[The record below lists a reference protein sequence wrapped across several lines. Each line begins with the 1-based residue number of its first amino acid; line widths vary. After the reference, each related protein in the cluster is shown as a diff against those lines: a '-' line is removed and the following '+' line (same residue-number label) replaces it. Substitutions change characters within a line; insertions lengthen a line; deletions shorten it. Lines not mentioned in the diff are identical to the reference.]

1 MTEENQPEKTFHRGI
16 HILKVNREL
25 YRRILVIALP
35 IVIQNLLDSAV
46 NMADVVMMDAVSQAS
61 MSAVSL
67 ASQAGNIIFMFL
79 FGIGTGMTMMGAQ
92 YWGKGDVSTIEK
104 AQGIAIRYAL
114 IIGGLS
120 MAACLL
126 IPETLMRIFT
136 PDPEL
141 ITLGAEYLRIWSALI
156 IPWSVA
162 TIYLS
167 SLRSTGRVTIC
178 TGVEV
183 MALLMNV
190 GLNALFLF
198 VFKMDVVGVALATV
212 ISRLTELAVCFVIS
226 TRSKTVKLHL
236 KPVTE
241 HHKLLER
248 DFARMC
254 LPAIG
259 NDLAWGIAFSLY
271 SAILGHLSSDA
282 VAANA
287 IVGVIRN
294 FGCVL
299 CYGLASATG
308 IILGQILGAGQH
320 EEAIRTSRILLWLCV
335 ASGAIGGLLIMA
347 TIPIIVP
354 LANLTDQAREYLR
367 TMLWINVFYIMGTAV
382 NSPLIAG
389 VFRAGGDTRFGFWC
403 DLIDMWGWALPVGF
417 LAAFVL
423 KWPVMVVYVLLCTD
437 EFVKWPWVFRHYYSN
452 KWAVNI
458 TRNDV
463 DGDAS
468 VGEV

>member
-1 MTEENQPEKTFHRGI
+1 MEKLFPSA
-16 HILKVNREL
+16 NRAL
-25 YRRILVIALP
+25 FKRIFVITLP
-35 IVIQNLLDSAV
+35 IVIQNLLDAAV

-67 ASQAGNIIFMFL
+67 ASQVGSIIFMFL
-79 FGIGTGMTMMGAQ
+79 YGIGTGMTMMGSQ
-92 YWGKGDVSTIEK
+92 YWGKGDISAIEK
-104 AQGIAIRYAL
+104 AQGIAVRYAL
-114 IIGGLS
+114 LIGGLA

-126 IPETLMRIFT
+126 IPETLMSIFT

-141 ITLGAEYLRIWSALI
+141 IRLGAEYLRIWSVMI

-167 SLRSTGRVTIC
+167 SLRATGRVTIC

-183 MALLMNV
+183 MALLLNV
-190 GLNALFLF
+190 ALNALFLF
-198 VFKMDVVGVALATV
+198 AFRLDVAGVAMATV
-212 ISRLTELAVCFVIS
+212 LSRLIELVVCFIIS
-226 TRSKTVKLHL
+226 ARSKTVKLRL
-236 KPVTE
+236 RSVTE
-241 HHKLLER
+241 RHRLLEK

-294 FGCVL
+294 FGCVF
-299 CYGLASATG
+299 CYGLGSATG
-308 IILGQILGAGQH
+308 IILGQILGAGER
-320 EEAIRTSRILLWLCV
+320 EEAIRTSRILLRLTV
-335 ASGAIGGLLIMA
+335 IAGAVGGLLIMA

-367 TMLWINVFYIMGTAV
+367 IMLWINVFYIMGTAI
-382 NSPLIAG
+382 NTALIAG
-389 VFRAGGDTRFGFWC
+389 VFRAGGDTRFGFRC
-403 DLIDMWGWALPVGF
+403 DAIDMWCWALPVGF
-417 LAAFVL
+417 IAAFVL
-423 KWPVMVVYVLLCTD
+423 KWPVMIVYLLLCTD
-437 EFVKWPWVFRHYYSN
+437 EFVKWPWVFKHYYSN

-463 DGDAS
+463 DGANPVD
-468 VGEV
+468 GE

>member
-1 MTEENQPEKTFHRGI
+1 M
-16 HILKVNREL
+16 RERSIRADKAL
-25 YRRILVIALP
+25 YRKIFVITLP

-46 NMADVVMMDAVSQAS
+46 NMADVVMLDTVSQAS

-67 ASQAGNIIFMFL
+67 GSQAGGIIFMFL
-79 FGIGTGMTMMGAQ
+79 YGIGTGMTMMGSQ
-92 YWGKGDVSTIEK
+92 YWGKGDIHSIEK
-104 AQGIAIRYAL
+104 AQGIAIRYSL
-114 IIGGLS
+114 IIGGIC
-120 MAACLL
+120 MASCLL
-126 IPETLMRIFT
+126 IPETLMSIFT

-141 ITLGAEYLRIWSALI
+141 IRLGAEYLRIWSLMI

-167 SLRSTGRVTIC
+167 SLRSTGRVSVC
-178 TGVEV
+178 TGVEIT
-183 MALLMNV
+183 ALLLNV
-190 GLNALFLF
+190 ALNALFLF
-198 VFKMDVVGVALATV
+198 VFRMDVKGVALATT
-212 ISRLTELAVCFVIS
+212 ISRVIELVICFVIS
-226 TRSKTVKLHL
+226 ARSRTVKLRL
-236 KPVTE
+236 KSVGE
-241 HHKLLER
+241 RHRLLEK
-248 DFARMC
+248 DFAKMC

-287 IVGVIRN
+287 IIGVIRN
-294 FGCVL
+294 FGCVF
-299 CYGLASATG
+299 CYGLGSATG
-308 IILGQILGAGQH
+308 IILGQILGAGQRD
-320 EEAIRTSRILLWLCV
+320 EAIRTSRILLWLSV
-335 ASGAIGGLLIMA
+335 IAGAVGGLMIMA

-354 LANLTDQAREYLR
+354 RANLTDQAREYLR
-367 TMLWINVFYIMGTAV
+367 IMLWINVFYIMGTAV

-423 KWPVMVVYVLLCTD
+423 KWPVMIVYGLLCTD

-452 KWAVNI
+452 KWAVDI
-458 TRNDV
+458 TRNNV
-463 DGDAS
+463 DGAENAA
-468 VGEV
+468 GE

>member
-1 MTEENQPEKTFHRGI
+1 MIKYCRKSETAKAESI
-16 HILKVNREL
+16 RERSIRADKAL
-25 YRRILVIALP
+25 YRKIFVITLP

-79 FGIGTGMTMMGAQ
+79 FGIGTGMTMMGVQ
-92 YWGKGDVSTIEK
+92 YWGKGDASAIEK
-104 AQGIAIRYAL
+104 AQGIAVRYAL

-136 PDPEL
+136 PDLEL

-178 TGVEV
+178 TTVEV
-183 MALLMNV
+183 MALLLNV

-198 VFKMDVVGVALATV
+198 VLGMDVAGVALATV
-212 ISRLTELAVCFVIS
+212 ISRLIELFVCFVIS
-226 TRSKTVKLHL
+226 ARSKTVKLRM

-241 HHKLLER
+241 HHRLLEK

-259 NDLAWGIAFSLY
+259 NDLVWGIAFSLY
-271 SAILGHLSSDA
+271 NAILGHLSSDA

-287 IVGVIRN
+287 IVGVIRS

-308 IILGQILGAGQH
+308 IIIGQILGAGKR
-320 EEAIRTSRILLWLCV
+320 EEAISTSRVMLRLCLI
-335 ASGAIGGLLIMA
+335 AGAIGGLMIMA

-354 LANLTDQAREYLR
+354 VANFTDQAREYLR
-367 TMLWINVFYIMGTAV
+367 IMLWISVFYIMGTAV

-417 LAAFVL
+417 LAAFV
-423 KWPVMVVYVLLCTD
+423 
-437 EFVKWPWVFRHYYSN
+437 VK
-452 KWAVNI
+452 
-458 TRNDV
+458 
-463 DGDAS
+463 
-468 VGEV
+468 